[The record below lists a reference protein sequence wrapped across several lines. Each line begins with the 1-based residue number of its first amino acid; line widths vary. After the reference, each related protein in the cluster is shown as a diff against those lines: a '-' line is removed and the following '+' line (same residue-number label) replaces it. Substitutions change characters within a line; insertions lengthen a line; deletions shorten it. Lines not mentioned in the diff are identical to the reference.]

1 MSEFLM
7 PSLGADMDT
16 ATVVEWMVKPGDSV
30 HKGDIIAAVETS
42 KGIMDIEIFEDA
54 IISEILISV
63 GEEVSVGTALA
74 ILQTETETEEEASSR
89 PPPNSPAPEP
99 SKPEIEKTQASTDPT
114 KTEATR
120 TTQISPA
127 ARQKAKALQ
136 VNIDHIRGTGPKGA
150 ITVKDVKN
158 AATKTDHQMMRQTI
172 AAAMTRSKQEIP
184 HYYLSTTIDLTDTLA
199 WLARGN
205 TERPIT
211 ERLVYAV
218 LLIKAVAGALAKVPE
233 LNGFWIDG
241 AFKPSSSI
249 NIGMAI
255 SIRQGGLVAPALH
268 DVQDKNIDLLMA
280 EFRDLVTRARRGRI
294 RQSEFI
300 TPSITVSSIG
310 EQGVETIYS
319 IIYPPQVAIVSFG
332 AVIERPWSVN
342 GRIESR
348 QLIKVSLS
356 ADHRASDGH
365 RGALFLN
372 TLSNLLQDPEKL

>member
-42 KGIMDIEIFEDA
+42 KGIMDIEIFEDV
-54 IISEILISV
+54 IISEILVSV

-74 ILQTETETEEEASSR
+74 ILQTENEEKVISR
-89 PPPNSPAPEP
+89 SPPNSPEPAP
-99 SKPEIEKTQASTDPT
+99 SKPEIEKTQASTGST
-114 KTEATR
+114 KAEAPR

-127 ARQKAKALQ
+127 ARQEAKALQ
-136 VNIDHIRGTGPKGA
+136 VNIDRIRGTGPKGV

-199 WLARGN
+199 WLAREN
-205 TERPIT
+205 TARPIT

-218 LLIKAVAGALAKVPE
+218 LLIKAVAGALAKAPE
-233 LNGFWIDG
+233 LNGFWIDDT
-241 AFKPSSSI
+241 FKPSSSI

-255 SIRQGGLVAPALH
+255 SIRQGGLIAPALH
-268 DVQDKNIDLLMA
+268 DVQDKNIDQLMA
-280 EFRDLVTRARRGRI
+280 EFRDLVTRTRRGHI

-332 AVIERPWSVN
+332 AIIERPWSVN

-348 QLIKVSLS
+348 QLIKISLA

>member
-54 IISEILISV
+54 IISEILVSV
-63 GEEVSVGTALA
+63 DEEVSVGTALA

-89 PPPNSPAPEP
+89 PPPNSPEP
-99 SKPEIEKTQASTDPT
+99 SKPEIEKTPSGSVPT
-114 KTEATR
+114 KAEAPR

-136 VNIDHIRGTGPKGA
+136 VNIDRIHGTGPKGA

-184 HYYLSTTIDLTDTLA
+184 HYYLSSTIDLTDTLT

-233 LNGFWIDG
+233 LNGFWIDD

-332 AVIERPWSVN
+332 AIIERPWSVN

-372 TLSNLLQDPEKL
+372 TLSNLLQNPEKL